1 MEVFVKVSDL
11 RDLSNKIDVHKKAVM
26 KHRDDLRELFEA
38 LAETVK
44 CFDGATEEL
53 EEAKYALDGAI
64 EQLNEII

>member
-1 MEVFVKVSDL
+1 
-11 RDLSNKIDVHKKAVM
+11 M